1 MPRSLRA
8 VSTADR
14 AARQVQGVWCMRTV
28 RKRLAVT
35 LTTIAGIGST
45 LAIPAHTQT
54 SGGSVQT
61 SKMSITRKADRTPT
75 KGPDS
80 TFTGSVSV
88 EGLITP
94 NAPSRLSG
102 ASVSFEAGARS
113 AWHTHPLGQA
123 LIVTAGKGW
132 IQQEGGER
140 IEISAGDVIWTPP
153 GVKHWHGAT
162 SSTSLKH
169 LAIQERLEGNN
180 VQWFQKV
187 TDDEYLGRNRRQ

>member
-1 MPRSLRA
+1 ML
-8 VSTADR
+8 
-14 AARQVQGVWCMRTV
+14 AASAQ
-28 RKRLAVT
+28 
-35 LTTIAGIGST
+35 
-45 LAIPAHTQT
+45 TQT
-54 SGGSVQT
+54 NVGSPQT
-61 SKMSITRKADRTPT
+61 GTMIVTRKADRTPT

-80 TFTGSVSV
+80 TFTGSVRV
-88 EGLITP
+88 ESLIAV

-102 ASVSFEAGARS
+102 ASVSFDAGARS

-123 LIVTAGKGW
+123 LIVTEGKGW

-162 SSTSLKH
+162 SDTSLTH

-187 TDDEYLGRNRRQ
+187 TDDEYLGRRFK